1 MSESR
6 RQLLSIGVLFI
17 VTVIAIL
24 LYAGKAFH
32 DWLNIFPTIFILF
45 GIWLL
50 ILSYLRAQTPQKYER
65 SPFGTLEMGIL
76 LIALGGAWLLFRT
89 SYLYSIALILLVLG
103 IIAVVSAMRRR
114 NP

>member
-6 RQLLSIGVLFI
+6 RQLLSIGVLF
-17 VTVIAIL
+17 VVVVVAIL
-24 LYAGKAFH
+24 LYAAKVFA

-50 ILSYLRAQTPQKYER
+50 ILAVLRAQTPQKYER

-76 LIALGGAWLLFRT
+76 LMALGGAWLLFRT
-89 SYLYSIALILLVLG
+89 GVLYSIALLLLVLG
-103 IIAVVSAMRRR
+103 LIAIIAALRRK